1 MKKLIGV
8 VIAAVVLAAA
18 SAGMGYLGSLWWT
31 SHNRLSW
38 SVTSAGWGGA
48 GGGAAGGPGQ
58 KAASSAASAPA
69 ASVPGAPAAGGAAAT
84 PPGQSG
90 SPQFDGN
97 VAAIEW
103 GGKVES
109 ATGVAADDAE
119 GQQNL
124 LNIIDSDTETWWRS
138 TADPGPKEIVLSF
151 AGHESVLINQVKI
164 VSYGALTPRD
174 VEVWVATSGAT
185 EGFSRVATAALPDQ
199 AESTITFAPVEAKYL
214 KLRLLRNT
222 GGGEEFGLNELEV
235 MEAQRGGY
243 TRVLARHPALLGPH
257 PAPAGTTVAAAE
269 APLACVPVNPATL
282 LTPGHNES
290 NRVLALFGGGARYA
304 AVNWKNEPL
313 RRQKYPDLAIGTRLN
328 LTIIPQSHV
337 TPGMLNP
344 EGGYDTVVLDQT
356 CPKNPVPSI
365 TNFERAL
372 PSWVANG
379 HKLIIHDADTCAPG
393 PNYDWLPYHLKT
405 DNPGGQAAKGT
416 FLRFVEENWM
426 AHGQPARPGF
436 IDVAAWEK
444 DAGDYHNEL
453 GDSNTLTE
461 WDPHWCGHM
470 LVRNVN
476 NVFGFVHTYARYGRG
491 LIIYSGFDR
500 DMTDSAGFDPDN
512 LPCSARVGDFVV
524 TTDTSLLAQPFQP
537 GRSYNY
543 PLSLLSN
550 QGYKGT
556 VSLSVKANPGL
567 EGMQA
572 SFAPASVNVDGL
584 AESKFSLTLPANAPL
599 TPQALEVKGVD
610 ANGKTNSVC
619 LQLVQPPPG
628 PPSAESLKAE
638 IDRHGRVT
646 IYINFDFNKAI
657 IKPESKPTVNEVL
670 RMLKQAPDLKLSI
683 NGYTDNVGTHEYNIK
698 LSQARA
704 AAVVAALVKAGI
716 AANRLSSAGF
726 GDSNPIDDNNKP
738 EGRAKNRRVELVKE

>member
-1 MKKLIGV
+1 V
-8 VIAAVVLAAA
+8 
-18 SAGMGYLGSLWWT
+18 
-31 SHNRLSW
+31 
-38 SVTSAGWGGA
+38 GGGTA
-48 GGGAAGGPGQ
+48 GGSAAGEPSPAAGGPATSPTTQ
-58 KAASSAASAPA
+58 PASG
-69 ASVPGAPAAGGAAAT
+69 GAPAT
-84 PPGQSG
+84 PQGQSA

-97 VAAIEW
+97 VAALEW

-109 ATGVAADDAE
+109 ATGVAVNDAE

-124 LNIIDSDTETWWRS
+124 LNLIDSDTETWWRS

-164 VSYGALTPRD
+164 VSVGALTPHD
-174 VEVWVATSGAT
+174 VEVWVSASGAT
-185 EGFSRVATAALPDQ
+185 GGFTRVATAALPDQ
-199 AESTITFAPVEAKYL
+199 AESTISFDPVQAIYL
-214 KLRLLRNT
+214 KLRLLRNN
-222 GGGEEFGLNELEV
+222 GGGEEFALNELEV
-235 MEAQRGGY
+235 MEAQRAGY
-243 TRVLARHPALLGPH
+243 TPVLARHPALLGPH
-257 PAPAGTTVAAAE
+257 PAPAGTPVAAAE
-269 APLACVPVNPATL
+269 ALPACVPVNPTTL
-282 LTPGHNES
+282 APGHGES
-290 NRVLALFGGGARYA
+290 NHVLALFGGGARYA

-313 RRQKYPDLAIGTRLN
+313 RRQKYPDLAIGARLD
-328 LTIIPQSHV
+328 LTIIPQSQV

-356 CPKNPVPSI
+356 CPKNPVLSI

-372 PSWVANG
+372 PSWVADG
-379 HKLIIHDADTCAPG
+379 HKLIIHDADSCAPG

-405 DNPGGQAAKGT
+405 DNPGGQAAQGT
-416 FLRFVEENWM
+416 FLRFVEQNWM

-436 IDVAAWEK
+436 IDIAAWEK
-444 DAGDYHNEL
+444 DSGDYHNEL

-470 LVRNVN
+470 VVRNVN
-476 NVFGFVHTYARYGRG
+476 NVFGFVHTYAHYGRG

-500 DMTDSAGFDPDN
+500 DMTDSAGFDLMAARELAQGFDPDN
-512 LPCSARVGDFVV
+512 LPCAARIGDFVV

-537 GRSYNY
+537 GRSYDY

-567 EGMQA
+567 EGMRA

-584 AESKFSLTLPANAPL
+584 ADSKFSLTLPANAPL

-628 PPSAESLKAE
+628 PTSAEALKAE

-646 IYINFDFNKAI
+646 IYINFDFDKAI

-670 RMLKQAPDLKLSI
+670 RMLKLSPDLKLSI
-683 NGYTDNVGTHEYNIK
+683 NGYTDNVGTHEYNVK

-726 GDSNPIDDNNKP
+726 GDSSPIDDNNKP